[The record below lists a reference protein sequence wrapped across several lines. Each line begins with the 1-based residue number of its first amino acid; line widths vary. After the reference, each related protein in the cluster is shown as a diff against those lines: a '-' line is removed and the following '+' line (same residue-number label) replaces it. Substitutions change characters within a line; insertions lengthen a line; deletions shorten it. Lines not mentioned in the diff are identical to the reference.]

1 MTGKVVSLSRARKSR
16 ARDED
21 RRQADAN
28 AAKHGRTKAERLADE
43 TRDAKATRNLDA
55 HKRDD

>member
-28 AAKHGRTKAERLADE
+28 AAKHGRTKAERLTDAKRKAKD
-43 TRDAKATRNLDA
+43 TRDLDA